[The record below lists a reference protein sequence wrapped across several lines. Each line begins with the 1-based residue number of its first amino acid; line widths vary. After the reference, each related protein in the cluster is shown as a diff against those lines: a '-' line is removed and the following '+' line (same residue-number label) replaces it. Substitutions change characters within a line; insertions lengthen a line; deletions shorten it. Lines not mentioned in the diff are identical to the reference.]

1 MNIVEIL
8 REQSIG
14 RPDAAAIMTATKGI
28 ARSITFGEL
37 DEASSRIAARLRSEG
52 LTRGDALL
60 VFYPMSIELYIVLLA
75 IFRSGMTA
83 MFLDPSAGREHID
96 QCCAL
101 HPPKGLIASP
111 KAHLLRF
118 VSPGLRRIPHKFV
131 IGPTIPGARSLREL
145 RISREDA
152 KTRMGTRDAD
162 AEIAPAEDS
171 TPALLTFTSGS
182 TGRPKAALR
191 THGFLLA
198 QHRVL
203 RHSLGLT
210 AGEQDL
216 TTLPIFVLANL
227 ASGVASLIPD
237 ADLRA
242 VGAIDPAPVVA
253 QILRDRPVSTAASP
267 AFLERLADHCL
278 AQAQHLP
285 SLRKVFTGGA
295 PVFPRLLDKL
305 HAIAPTAEIVAVYGS
320 TEAEPIAEIPRSAIA
335 EEDHAAMR
343 NGGGLLT
350 GKPVPE
356 IEARVL
362 RDRWGTPIAPCSREE
377 FARQWMET
385 GAAGEIVVAGDHVLP
400 GYLHGHGDEE
410 TKFRVAGRLW
420 HRTGDAGYFDSAG
433 RLWLLGRCAARVAD
447 DRGTLYPFAVECAAH
462 YFEGLRRTAFLASDG
477 RRLLIVE
484 RRDGST
490 ALDLEPLKGALAWAQ
505 LDDVRVVKAIPVD
518 KRHNAKIDYPR
529 LRKLVKAIR

>member
-8 REQSIG
+8 QQHAIHRAEEVAIATAIRGRAQSI
-14 RPDAAAIMTATKGI
+14 
-28 ARSITFGEL
+28 SFGEL
-37 DEASSRIAARLRSEG
+37 DAASSRVAARLRREG

-60 VFYPMSIELYIVLLA
+60 VFYPMSIELYVVLLA
-75 IFRSGMTA
+75 IFRAGMTA

-131 IGPTIPGARSLREL
+131 IGPPVPGARTLRGEL
-145 RISREDA
+145 RA
-152 KTRMGTRDAD
+152 GA
-162 AEIAPAEDS
+162 AETEVAPADEA

-203 RHSLGLT
+203 QRSLGLT
-210 AGEQDL
+210 AGDRDL

-237 ADLRA
+237 ADLRK
-242 VGAIDPAPVVA
+242 VGAIDPAPVVS
-253 QILRDRPVSTAASP
+253 QILRDLPVSTAASP
-267 AFLERLADHCL
+267 AFLERIADHCL
-278 AQAQHLP
+278 AQQRQLP
-285 SLRKVFTGGA
+285 SLRRIFTGGA
-295 PVFPRLLDKL
+295 PVFPGLLDKL
-305 HAIAPTAEIVAVYGS
+305 HAIAPEAEIVAVYGS
-320 TEAEPIAEIPRSAIA
+320 TEAEPIAEIPRAAIA

-350 GKPVPE
+350 GHPVPE

-362 RDRWGTPIAPCSREE
+362 RDRWGTPIAPCSQSAFESH
-377 FARQWMET
+377 WMAPGE
-385 GAAGEIVVAGDHVLP
+385 AGEIVVAGDHVLP

-410 TKFRVAGRLW
+410 TKFRVDGRLW
-420 HRTGDAGYFDSAG
+420 HRTGDAGYFDAAG

-462 YFEGLRRTAFLASDG
+462 YFETLPRTAFLALDG

-484 RRDGST
+484 RPTDAPT
-490 ALDLEPLKGALAWAQ
+490 PDPETLKRALAWAR
-505 LDDVRVVKAIPVD
+505 LDDIRIVDAIPVD
-518 KRHNAKIDYPR
+518 KRHNAKIDYTR
-529 LRKLVKAIR
+529 LRKLAADGG